1 MPLSLRCLCS
11 LLFLCL
17 PVAALAQVGFDPAAR
32 VAAIAPFL
40 DEHTIAV
47 GHVDLRRLDP
57 AAAIKTIGDLA
68 PADDLDFQKR
78 LVEMEAGLKSMLR
91 AFEQIGVSDVYLV
104 VSIADVPQSPPFLV
118 APVRAGGKA
127 EEAEAVLHQM
137 ARLPAHAV
145 IHGAA
150 VCWLGSDDRAAEDAE
165 GHAAAGIGQGFRS
178 GW

>member
-137 ARLPAHAV
+137 APA
-145 IHGAA
+145 GA
-150 VCWLGSDDRAAEDAE
+150 CGDSRCCRFWLGSDDRAAEDAE
-165 GHAAAGIGQGFRS
+165 GHAAAGTGQGFRS